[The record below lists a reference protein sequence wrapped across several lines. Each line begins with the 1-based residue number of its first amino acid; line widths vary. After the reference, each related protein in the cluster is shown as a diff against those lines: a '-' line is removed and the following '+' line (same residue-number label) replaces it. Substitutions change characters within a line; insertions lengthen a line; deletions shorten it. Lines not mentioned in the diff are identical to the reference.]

1 MGVRSC
7 TWIHSDVMDDNI
19 HMEPCSLTSRFG
31 GANVD
36 PELIDNVSANGSNLS
51 EPIHAWRPT
60 HILDFS
66 GLSVGE
72 LLRTYFLG
80 LVLYF
85 FPDG

>member
-19 HMEPCSLTSRFG
+19 HMEPFSLTSRSG
-31 GANVD
+31 GTTDD

-51 EPIHAWRPT
+51 EPIRSWRPT

-72 LLRTYFLG
+72 LLSNY
-80 LVLYF
+80 
-85 FPDG
+85 

>member
-1 MGVRSC
+1 
-7 TWIHSDVMDDNI
+7 MDDNI

-31 GANVD
+31 GANDD

>member
-19 HMEPCSLTSRFG
+19 HMEPCSLPSRSG
-31 GANVD
+31 GTTDD
-36 PELIDNVSANGSNLS
+36 PESIDNVSANGSNLS
-51 EPIHAWRPT
+51 EPIRAWRPT

-72 LLRTYFLG
+72 LLSNY
-80 LVLYF
+80 
-85 FPDG
+85 